1 MKFKL
6 TYIVIP
12 IATILT
18 ACDNPHRTEVIQQAE
33 DMEMCRKA
41 SMKAYVNGFGEIKCS
56 PKPEEYQNF
65 ERNKCDE
72 QD

>member
-1 MKFKL
+1 VKFKL

-12 IATILT
+12 IAIFLT
-18 ACDNPHRTEVIQQAE
+18 GCDNPHRTKVIQQAE

-65 ERNKCDE
+65 ERSKCDAK
-72 QD
+72 

>member
-18 ACDNPHRTEVIQQAE
+18 ACDNPYRNKVIQQAE

-41 SMKAYVNGFGEIKCS
+41 SMKAYINGLGEIKCS

-65 ERNKCDE
+65 ERNKCDAK
-72 QD
+72 

>member
-18 ACDNPHRTEVIQQAE
+18 GCDNRLHWRNTPQQQAE

-41 SMKAYVNGFGEIKCS
+41 NMKAYVNGLGEIQCS
-56 PKPEEYQNF
+56 PKDKEYANF
-65 ERNKCDE
+65 KM
-72 QD
+72 

>member
-6 TYIVIP
+6 ICIVIP
-12 IATILT
+12 ITTILT
-18 ACDNPHRTEVIQQAE
+18 ACDVLHRTKVIQQAE

-41 SMKAYVNGFGEIKCS
+41 SMAAYVNGLGEIKCS

-65 ERNKCDE
+65 ERSECDAK
-72 QD
+72 

>member
-12 IATILT
+12 VAIFLT
-18 ACDNPHRTEVIQQAE
+18 ACDNHHRAKVTQQAE

-41 SMKAYVNGFGEIKCS
+41 SMNAYVNGLGEIKCS
-56 PKPEEYQNF
+56 PKDKEYANF
-65 ERNKCDE
+65 KK
-72 QD
+72 

>member
-41 SMKAYVNGFGEIKCS
+41 SMKAYVNGLGKIKCS

-65 ERNKCDE
+65 ERNKCDAK
-72 QD
+72 

>member
-1 MKFKL
+1 MKLKIL
-6 TYIVIP
+6 DATT
-12 IATILT
+12 IAIFLT
-18 ACDNPHRTEVIQQAE
+18 ACDNHHRNKVIQQAE

-65 ERNKCDE
+65 ERSKCDAK
-72 QD
+72 

>member
-18 ACDNPHRTEVIQQAE
+18 ACDNLHRTKVIQQAE

-41 SMKAYVNGFGEIKCS
+41 SMKAYINGVGEIKCS

-65 ERNKCDE
+65 ERSECDAK
-72 QD
+72 

>member
-18 ACDNPHRTEVIQQAE
+18 GCDNPHRTKVTQQAD
-33 DMEMCRKA
+33 DMEICRKA
-41 SMKAYVNGFGEIKCS
+41 DMDAFLNGQSEIRCS
-56 PKPEEYQNF
+56 PKDKEYANF
-65 ERNKCDE
+65 KK
-72 QD
+72 

>member
-12 IATILT
+12 IAIILT
-18 ACDNPHRTEVIQQAE
+18 ACDNPCRTEVIQQAE

-41 SMKAYVNGFGEIKCS
+41 SMKAYVNGLGEIKCS
-56 PKPEEYQNF
+56 PKPEECQNF
-65 ERNKCDE
+65 KK
-72 QD
+72 

>member
-12 IATILT
+12 IAIILT
-18 ACDNPHRTEVIQQAE
+18 GCDNPHRTKVTQQAE

-56 PKPEEYQNF
+56 PKDKEYANF
-65 ERNKCDE
+65 KK
-72 QD
+72 

>member
-18 ACDNPHRTEVIQQAE
+18 ACDNTYRTKVIQQAE
-33 DMEMCRKA
+33 DMEICRKA
-41 SMKAYVNGFGEIKCS
+41 DMDAFLTGNNEILCS
-56 PKPEEYQNF
+56 PKDKEYANL
-65 ERNKCDE
+65 KK
-72 QD
+72 

>member
-6 TYIVIP
+6 AYIVIP
-12 IATILT
+12 IAIILT
-18 ACDNPHRTEVIQQAE
+18 ACDTPYRNKVIQQAE

-41 SMKAYVNGFGEIKCS
+41 SMKVYVNGLGEIKCS

-65 ERNKCDE
+65 ERNKCDAK
-72 QD
+72 